1 MTTRRFHS
9 SPSQFD
15 GSIVIL
21 DEAETRHLRDVLRLK
36 AGDLANVFDGEGREF
51 ECRIETVE
59 KRRAA
64 LIIRNEVTPA
74 SPESPLDLTL
84 AAVLLKGDK
93 LDLVVQKAVELGVNR
108 LIPMTSVRC
117 DVKAA
122 DPSKRSARWTRIA
135 MEATKQCGRARL
147 MEVGDV
153 VDFRELIERTN
164 REELTR
170 IHFSERGGES
180 FDAISGATSILAFIG
195 PEGGWDDAEIEKAT
209 AAGIASITFGG
220 RILKAD
226 TAAISIASIL
236 QHRFG
241 DVR

>member
-1 MTTRRFHS
+1 MTTRRFYA

-15 GSIVIL
+15 GSAVTL
-21 DEAETRHLRDVLRLK
+21 DEDETRHLRDVLRLK
-36 AGDLANVFDGEGREF
+36 VGDDANVFDGDGREF
-51 ECRIETVE
+51 KCRIDIIE
-59 KRRAA
+59 KR
-64 LIIRNEVTPA
+64 LTKLSIQNEITPA

-108 LIPMTSVRC
+108 FIPMTSDRC

-122 DPSKRSARWTRIA
+122 DPSKRAARWRRIA
-135 MEATKQCGRARL
+135 MEATKQCGRACL
-147 MEVGDV
+147 MQIEDV
-153 VDFRELIERTN
+153 VDFRELIDRTN
-164 REELTR
+164 GGDLTR
-170 IHFSERGGES
+170 IHFSERDGET
-180 FDAISGATSILAFIG
+180 FDAVEGAKKILAFIG

-209 AAGIASITFGG
+209 AAGITLITFGG

-241 DVR
+241 DFN

>member
-1 MTTRRFHS
+1 MTTRRFYAP
-9 SPSQFD
+9 PSLFA
-15 GSIVIL
+15 GSAVNL
-21 DEAETRHLRDVLRLK
+21 DDDETRHLRDVLRLK
-36 AGDLANVFDGEGREF
+36 IGDEANVFDGEGREF
-51 ECRIETVE
+51 ACRIDAIE
-59 KRRAA
+59 KRSATLA
-64 LIIRNEVTPA
+64 IENQVAPA

-122 DPSKRSARWTRIA
+122 DPSKRAARWRRIA

-147 MEVGDV
+147 MQIEDV
-153 VDFRELIERTN
+153 IDFRELTDRTN
-164 REELTR
+164 GEDVMR
-170 IHFSERGGES
+170 IHFSERDGES
-180 FDAISGATSILAFIG
+180 FEAIEGAKKILAFIG

-209 AAGIASITFGG
+209 AAGIVSITFGG

-241 DVR
+241 DMS

>member
-1 MTTRRFHS
+1 MTTRRFYA
-9 SPSQFD
+9 SPSQFA
-15 GSIVIL
+15 GETITL
-21 DEAETRHLRDVLRLK
+21 DEDETRHLRDVLRLK
-36 AGDLANVFDGEGREF
+36 VGDIANVFDGEGSEF
-51 ECRIETVE
+51 ECCIDAIE
-59 KRRAA
+59 KRQAT
-64 LIIRNEVTPA
+64 LKIQNEVTPA
-74 SPESPLDLTL
+74 SPESPLDLTI

-108 LIPMTSVRC
+108 FIPMTSVRC

-122 DPSKRSARWTRIA
+122 DPSKRSARWKRIA

-147 MEVGDV
+147 MKIEDV
-153 VDFRELIERTN
+153 VDFRELIDRTN
-164 REELTR
+164 DDDLTR
-170 IHFSERGGES
+170 IHFSEREGKS
-180 FDAISGATSILAFIG
+180 FDAVEGSQKLLAFIG

-209 AAGIASITFGG
+209 AAGIISITFGG

-241 DVR
+241 DIS

>member
-1 MTTRRFHS
+1 MTVRRFFAP
-9 SPSQFD
+9 PSQFVD
-15 GSIVIL
+15 GIVTL
-21 DEAETRHLRDVLRLK
+21 DEDETRHLRDVLRLK
-36 AGDLANVFDGEGREF
+36 AGDTANIFDGEGREF
-51 ECRIETVE
+51 ECRIAAIE
-59 KRRAA
+59 KRQST
-64 LIIRNEVTPA
+64 LTIQYEVEPA
-74 SPESPLDLTL
+74 SSESSLDLAI

-108 LIPMTSVRC
+108 FIPMASARC

-122 DPSKRSARWTRIA
+122 DPSKRSARWKRIA

-147 MEVGDV
+147 MQIEEVI
-153 VDFRELIERTN
+153 DFRELIDRTN
-164 REELTR
+164 DQDLTR
-170 IHFSERGGES
+170 IHFSERDGES
-180 FDAISGATSILAFIG
+180 FDAVEGAKKILAFIG

-209 AAGIASITFGG
+209 AARITSITFGG

-241 DVR
+241 DIN